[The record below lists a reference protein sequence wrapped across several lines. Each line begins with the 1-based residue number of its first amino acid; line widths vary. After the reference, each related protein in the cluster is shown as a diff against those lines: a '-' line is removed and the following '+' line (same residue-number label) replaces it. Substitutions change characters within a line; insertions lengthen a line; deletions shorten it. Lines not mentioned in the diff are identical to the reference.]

1 MNSKVEKL
9 ETNKV
14 KLEIEVDAARFEE
27 GMQKSYFKN
36 VKRFN
41 VPGFRKGKAP
51 RQIIEN
57 YYGEGVFYED
67 AINEVCPEAYD
78 AAIDEHNLE
87 PVDRPEIDILQIGG
101 GENLIFTATVT
112 VKPEV
117 ELGDYKGI
125 EVNKVEYNV
134 TDEDVERELTTAQD
148 RVARWVAV
156 EDRPVKEHDRVT
168 IDFAGFIDGKQF
180 PGGSAENQSLEIGSG
195 HFIPGFEEQIVGM
208 NIGEEKEIQVTFP
221 EEYHVEDLQGKA
233 ATFKVKLHE
242 IKEKEVPDL
251 DDEFAKDVS
260 EFDTLEEYKADI
272 RKKLEENAANRAK
285 VEMEDQLIKKVVENA
300 SVEIPDVMVERQI
313 DNLIRDFEFRLMY
326 QGLSLDKY
334 LEYTGTSKEGF
345 RAQYRDEAY
354 NRVKTQLV
362 LEKIS
367 KVENIVAE
375 EEDINKEISRM
386 AEQYKKEVEEFRST
400 LREEDIDYISDG
412 IVLQKTI
419 DFLAANQVIVD
430 AKDANVDVK

>member
-27 GMQKSYFKN
+27 GMKKSYLKN

-57 YYGEGVFYED
+57 YYGEGVLYED

-78 AAIDEHNLE
+78 AAIEEHNLE

-134 TDEDVERELTTAQD
+134 TDEDVEREIKIAQD

-156 EDRPVKEHDRVT
+156 EDRPVQEQDRVT
-168 IDFAGFIDGKQF
+168 IDYAGFIDEEQF
-180 PGGSAENQSLEIGSG
+180 PGGTAENQSLEIGSG

-221 EEYHVEDLQGKA
+221 EEYHAEDLKGKM

-272 RKKLEENAANRAK
+272 RNKLEENAANRAK
-285 VEMEDQLIKKVVENA
+285 FEMEDQLVKKVVENA
-300 SVEIPDVMVERQI
+300 SVEIPDVMVERQV
-313 DNLIRDFEFRLMY
+313 DSLIRDFEYRLMY
-326 QGLSLDKY
+326 QGLNLDKY
-334 LEYTGTSKEGF
+334 LEYTGTSKEDF

-367 KVENIVAE
+367 KIENVVAE

-386 AEQYKKEVEEFRST
+386 AEQYKREVEEFRST
-400 LREEDIDYISDG
+400 LREEDIDYLSDG
-412 IVLQKTI
+412 VVLQKTI
-419 DFLAANQVIVD
+419 DFLTANQVIVD
-430 AKDANVDVK
+430 AE

>member
-41 VPGFRKGKAP
+41 VPGFRRGKAP

-57 YYGEGVFYED
+57 FYGEGVFYED
-67 AINEVCPEAYD
+67 AINEVCPEAYE
-78 AAIDEHNLE
+78 AAVEEHNLE
-87 PVDRPEIDILQIGG
+87 PVDRPEIDILQIGK

-134 TDEDVERELTTAQD
+134 TDEDVERELKIAQD

-156 EDRPVKEHDRVT
+156 DDRPVKEHDRVT
-168 IDFAGFIDGKQF
+168 IDYAGFVDGEQF
-180 PGGSAENQSLEIGSG
+180 PGGTAENQSLEIGSG

-221 EEYHVEDLQGKA
+221 EEYHAEDLKGKA

-285 VEMEDQLIKKVVENA
+285 IEMEDQLIKKVVENA

-313 DNLIRDFEFRLMY
+313 DSLTRDFEYRLMY

-334 LEYTGTSKEGF
+334 LEYTGTSKEVF

-386 AEQYKKEVEEFRST
+386 AEQYKKDVEEFRST

-419 DFLAANQVIVD
+419 DFLTANQVLVD
-430 AKDANVDVK
+430 AKDDK